1 MVPLADV
8 FNHKVSRVQL
18 NDAWGVY
25 GEEEEEGDGEEE
37 DEEGEDGEEE
47 EEGGEDEESEEGGE
61 EDDRDRRDSGKRRRQ
76 DVPSPSRASRPS
88 RPSRLPDVMPSAGAE
103 APELCGMKEA
113 NGLDLRL
120 QIAIIDDEEDD
131 CLQIV
136 AASDVA
142 AGKEVWNTYGELSND
157 VLLKKYGAG

>member
-1 MVPLADV
+1 
-8 FNHKVSRVQL
+8 
-18 NDAWGVY
+18 
-25 GEEEEEGDGEEE
+25 
-37 DEEGEDGEEE
+37 
-47 EEGGEDEESEEGGE
+47 
-61 EDDRDRRDSGKRRRQ
+61 
-76 DVPSPSRASRPS
+76 
-88 RPSRLPDVMPSAGAE
+88 MPSAGAE